1 MTERAQ
7 PLILVVED
15 DETQRLVAV
24 EVLRA
29 QGFLA
34 EGATDGEDGLQK
46 ARLLRP
52 DVVMLDV
59 LMPGLDG
66 FTVCRTMRD
75 DPDLHAIP
83 VLIVTG
89 REDTHSIEQG
99 FESGAKDFMAKPIN
113 WGLLGYRIRFI
124 LRSSEMSRDLRV
136 ARDLAEA
143 ASAAKSAFLAMVT
156 HELRTPLNAIIG
168 FSDLMRLGVGN
179 ETLSAIYQGYVDD
192 IHLSGTQ
199 LLSVIND
206 VLEISRL
213 DGGAVELRED
223 TVDPGAML
231 SAALDTI
238 RPSAAAGAVQLLSE
252 IAGNLPMLWADPH
265 RLRQAVARLLSNAV
279 KFTPKDGTVRIR
291 AELARDGRVRI
302 AISDT
307 GIGMSEADLARI
319 VQPFQ
324 QADMRLGRNYGG
336 LGLGVPLSLR
346 IIKLHG
352 GSLDYESVPGRGT
365 TAIITLPAERTLR
378 DARPGADGIEAAA
391 SSGVSSGNDSPP
403 AREARQ
409 EV

>member
-1 MTERAQ
+1 MTTTRAK

-15 DETQRLVAV
+15 DETQRLVAT

-29 QGFLA
+29 QGFRA
-34 EGATDGEDGLQK
+34 EGAMDGEDGLRK
-46 ARLLRP
+46 ARRLKP

-66 FTVCRTMRD
+66 FAVCRTMRD
-75 DPDLHAIP
+75 DPDLNAIP

-89 REDTHSIEQG
+89 REDTRSVEHG

-113 WGLLGYRIRFI
+113 WGLLAYRIRFI

-143 ASAAKSAFLAMVT
+143 GSAAKSAFLAMVT

-168 FSDLMRLGVGN
+168 FSELMRLGVGG
-179 ETLSAIYQGYVDD
+179 ETLSQIYRSYVDD
-192 IHLSGTQ
+192 IHLSGKQ
-199 LLSVIND
+199 LLSLIND

-213 DGGAVELRED
+213 DGGAVELGED

-231 SAALDTI
+231 GAALDEI
-238 RPSAAAGAVQLLSE
+238 RPSAEAGGVRLLSE
-252 IAGNLPMLWADPH
+252 IAGDLPMLWADPR
-265 RLRQAVARLLSNAV
+265 RLQDAVVRLLSNAV

-291 AELARDGRVRI
+291 AEVAPDGRARI
-302 AISDT
+302 AINDS
-307 GIGMSEADLARI
+307 GIGMSTADIARI
-319 VQPFQ
+319 GQPFQ

-336 LGLGVPLSLR
+336 LGLGVPLSQR

-352 GSLDYESVPGRGT
+352 GSLDYESAPGHGT
-365 TAIITLPAERTLR
+365 TAIITLPAERVLR
-378 DARPGADGIEAAA
+378 VSERGADGSESAAP
-391 SSGVSSGNDSPP
+391 GQSSGNGPLP
-403 AREARQ
+403 AGGARS
-409 EV
+409 EI